1 MDALKHLAPE
11 FLQSLADDAVSEC
24 KRRLHE
30 VPAKDL
36 PAVAATL
43 LSIAERNKASKKPA
57 KSESP

>member
-1 MDALKHLAPE
+1 MDPLNHLTPE
-11 FLQSLADDAVSEC
+11 FLQSLAHEAIGDC

-43 LSIAERNKASKKPA
+43 LSIADRNKASKKPA
-57 KSESP
+57 KSETP

>member
-1 MDALKHLAPE
+1 MDALKHLTAE

-43 LSIAERNKASKKPA
+43 LSIADRKNPKKPA
-57 KSESP
+57 KPESP

>member
-1 MDALKHLAPE
+1 MDPLNHLTPE
-11 FLQSLADDAVSEC
+11 FLHSLANEAVSEC

-43 LSIAERNKASKKPA
+43 LSIADRKASKKPA
-57 KSESP
+57 KTESP

>member
-1 MDALKHLAPE
+1 MDALKHLTAE
-11 FLQSLADDAVSEC
+11 FLQSLADEAVSEC
-24 KRRLHE
+24 KRRLNE

-43 LSIAERNKASKKPA
+43 LSIADRKTSKKSV